1 MVHIRTVTEFGSELN
16 KLAWKN
22 VEERNA
28 RFPYRILLIVL
39 LRIHIQACG
48 ATGSHGLISIFPCE
62 KLVLLLAEV
71 YTLDNFRSNERAF
84 CDDTFERHHTVEVGG
99 A

>member
-1 MVHIRTVTEFGSELN
+1 MVHIRTVTEFGSQLN
-16 KLAWKN
+16 KLACKN
-22 VEERNA
+22 VEERNV
-28 RFPYRILLIVL
+28 RFSYRILLIVL
-39 LRIHIQACG
+39 LRIDIQACG
-48 ATGSHGLISIFPCE
+48 ATGCHSLIPILPCKE
-62 KLVLLLAEV
+62 LVLLLAEV

>member
-1 MVHIRTVTEFGSELN
+1 MVHVGTVTEFGSELN

-22 VEERNA
+22 VEERNV
-28 RFPYRILLIVL
+28 RFPYRILLIIL

-48 ATGSHGLISIFPCE
+48 ATRCHSLIPVFPRKE
-62 KLVLLLAEV
+62 FVLLLAEV